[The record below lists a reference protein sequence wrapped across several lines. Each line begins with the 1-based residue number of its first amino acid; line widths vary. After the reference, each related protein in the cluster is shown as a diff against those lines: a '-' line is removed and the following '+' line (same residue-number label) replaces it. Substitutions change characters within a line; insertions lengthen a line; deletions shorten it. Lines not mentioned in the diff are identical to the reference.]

1 MGTLFLPRY
10 KTSKGE
16 TKVSRVWRIRYRTN
30 AGLVT
35 ESANT
40 TNQADARR
48 LLRQRE
54 GAVADGKPV
63 VKNADRIRV
72 KELTAS
78 LETEY
83 RANDRKSSERLRY
96 SLAHVLPHFG
106 HRRAAQVT
114 GKDVIDYIAIRQDQG
129 AANATV
135 NRELAALKRAYT
147 LAMESERLYRRPPI
161 KMLAERNVRQGFF
174 ERDAFEAVRRRLPE
188 PLRPMVTFAYVTGWR
203 IPSEVLGLEWSRVDF
218 QAGTV
223 RLEPGTTKNDEARVF
238 FFTPELKASLEAQ
251 RALTDEAQ
259 RTAGRIIPWVFHRG
273 GRPIRDFRTAW
284 ANACKLAGVPGRI
297 PHDFRRTAVRNLE
310 RAGVSRSVAMKMT
323 GHKTDAVYRRYA
335 IVSESDLRDA
345 AKKLA
350 GLVQEVVQVDRTSA
364 ISDAATRRIH

>member
-106 HRRAAQVT
+106 HRRGAPGA
-114 GKDVIDYIAIRQDQG
+114 GEGGIDSI
-129 AANATV
+129 
-135 NRELAALKRAYT
+135 
-147 LAMESERLYRRPPI
+147 
-161 KMLAERNVRQGFF
+161 
-174 ERDAFEAVRRRLPE
+174 RLP
-188 PLRPMVTFAYVTGWR
+188 PDP
-203 IPSEVLGLEWSRVDF
+203 
-218 QAGTV
+218 
-223 RLEPGTTKNDEARVF
+223 
-238 FFTPELKASLEAQ
+238 
-251 RALTDEAQ
+251 
-259 RTAGRIIPWVFHRG
+259 
-273 GRPIRDFRTAW
+273 
-284 ANACKLAGVPGRI
+284 
-297 PHDFRRTAVRNLE
+297 
-310 RAGVSRSVAMKMT
+310 
-323 GHKTDAVYRRYA
+323 
-335 IVSESDLRDA
+335 
-345 AKKLA
+345 
-350 GLVQEVVQVDRTSA
+350 
-364 ISDAATRRIH
+364 